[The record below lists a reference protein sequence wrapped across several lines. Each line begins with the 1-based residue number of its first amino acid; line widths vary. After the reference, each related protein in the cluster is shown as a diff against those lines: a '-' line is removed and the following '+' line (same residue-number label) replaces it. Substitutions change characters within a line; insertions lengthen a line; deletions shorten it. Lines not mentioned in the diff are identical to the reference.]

1 MNMNNELT
9 IWNYGDNDV
18 RILMI
23 DDEPWLV
30 LADVCRVLEIAR
42 GARTAER
49 LEEDEVRQTYITD
62 SLGRQQ
68 LMTIISES
76 GFYSVVLRSDKPQ
89 AKPFRKWVTSVVLP
103 SIRKNGFYAG
113 DMNFSRE
120 LQVLIQHERMMAQHQ
135 KQLAEVRNKIETIQ
149 DTFLLQPTNWKKY
162 VRNTVAHLSKT
173 ITGNYSGMHDI
184 YVQLYDQLEKRA
196 GADLD
201 ARLRNRHNR
210 MIQNGMTQTAVNKI
224 NKLDIIEDDKKLK
237 EIFTAI
243 LREFSA
249 GNI

>member
-1 MNMNNELT
+1 MNNELT
-9 IWNYGDNDV
+9 VWNYGDNDV

-30 LADVCRVLEIAR
+30 LADVCRVLELSNPTIVAGR
-42 GARTAER
+42 LDADER
-49 LEEDEVRQTYITD
+49 AKFN
-62 SLGRQQ
+62 LGRQGET
-68 LMTIISES
+68 TIISES

-113 DMNFSRE
+113 DMHFSRE

-135 KQLAEVRNKIETIQ
+135 KQLDEVQNKIETIQ

-162 VRNTVAHLSKT
+162 VRDT
-173 ITGNYSGMHDI
+173 IIGIAWKQTGGYSGIHDI
-184 YVQLYDQLEKRA
+184 YIQLYDQLESRA

-210 MIQNGMTQTAVNKI
+210 MIQNGMSQTAVNKI

>member
-9 IWNYGDNDV
+9 VWNYGDNDV

-30 LADVCRVLEIAR
+30 LADVCRVLELSTPAR
-42 GARTAER
+42 VAER
-49 LEEDEVRQTYITD
+49 LDDDEKGMSQIHT
-62 SLGRQQ
+62 LGGTQN
-68 LMTIISES
+68 MTIISES

-135 KQLAEVRNKIETIQ
+135 KQLDEVQNKIETIQ

-162 VRNTVAHLSKT
+162 VRDT
-173 ITGNYSGMHDI
+173 IIGIAWKQTGSYSGIHDI
-184 YVQLYDQLEKRA
+184 YIQLYDQLETRA

-210 MIQNGMTQTAVNKI
+210 MIQNGMSQTAVNKI

>member
-1 MNMNNELT
+1 MNNELT
-9 IWNYGDNDV
+9 VWNYGDNDV

-30 LADVCRVLEIAR
+30 LADVCRVLELSNPTIVAGR
-42 GARTAER
+42 LDADER
-49 LEEDEVRQTYITD
+49 AKFN
-62 SLGRQQ
+62 LGRQGET
-68 LMTIISES
+68 TIISES

-113 DMNFSRE
+113 DMHFSRE

-135 KQLAEVRNKIETIQ
+135 KQLDEVQNKVDAIQ
-149 DTFLLQPTNWKKY
+149 DTFMLQPTNWKKY
-162 VRNTVAHLSKT
+162 VRDTVAHLSKM

-210 MIQNGMTQTAVNKI
+210 MIQNGMSQTAVNKI

>member
-1 MNMNNELT
+1 MNNELT
-9 IWNYGDNDV
+9 VWNYGDNDV

-30 LADVCRVLEIAR
+30 LADVCRVLELSNPTIVAGR
-42 GARTAER
+42 LDADER
-49 LEEDEVRQTYITD
+49 AKFN
-62 SLGRQQ
+62 LGRQGET
-68 LMTIISES
+68 TIISES

-113 DMNFSRE
+113 DMHFSRE

-135 KQLAEVRNKIETIQ
+135 KQLDEVQNKVDAIQ
-149 DTFLLQPTNWKKY
+149 DTFMLQPTNWKKY
-162 VRNTVAHLSKT
+162 VRDTVAHLSKM

-184 YVQLYDQLEKRA
+184 YVQLYDQLETRA

-210 MIQNGMTQTAVNKI
+210 MIQNGMSQTAVNKI

>member
-9 IWNYGDNDV
+9 VWNYGDNDV
-18 RILMI
+18 RILMV

-30 LADVCRVLEIAR
+30 LADVCRVLELSNPTIVAGR
-42 GARTAER
+42 LDADER
-49 LEEDEVRQTYITD
+49 AKFN
-62 SLGRQQ
+62 LGRQGET
-68 LMTIISES
+68 TIISES

-135 KQLAEVRNKIETIQ
+135 KQLDEVQNKIETIQ

-162 VRNTVAHLSKT
+162 VRDT
-173 ITGNYSGMHDI
+173 IIGIALKQTGDYSAVHDI
-184 YVQLYDQLEKRA
+184 YIHLYDQLESRA
-196 GADLD
+196 GAALD

>member
-9 IWNYGDNDV
+9 VWNYGDNDV

-30 LADVCRVLEIAR
+30 LADVCRVLELSNPTIVAGR
-42 GARTAER
+42 LDADER
-49 LEEDEVRQTYITD
+49 AKFN
-62 SLGRQQ
+62 LGRQGE
-68 LMTIISES
+68 TTTISES

-135 KQLAEVRNKIETIQ
+135 KQLDEVQNKIETIQ

-162 VRNTVAHLSKT
+162 VRDT
-173 ITGNYSGMHDI
+173 IIGIALKQTGDYSAVHDI
-184 YVQLYDQLEKRA
+184 YIHLYDQLESRA

-237 EIFTAI
+237 ENFTAI

>member
-9 IWNYGDNDV
+9 VWNYGDNDV

-30 LADVCRVLEIAR
+30 LADVCRVLELSTPAR
-42 GARTAER
+42 VAER
-49 LEEDEVRQTYITD
+49 LDEDEKGMSQIHT
-62 SLGRQQ
+62 LGGTQN
-68 LMTIISES
+68 MTIISES

-135 KQLAEVRNKIETIQ
+135 KQLAEVQNKVDAIQ
-149 DTFLLQPTNWKKY
+149 DTFMLQPTNWKKY

-173 ITGNYSGMHDI
+173 SENSDLPEKNRVFAYKQLLSGTFSRSLL
-184 YVQLYDQLEKRA
+184 Q
-196 GADLD
+196 
-201 ARLRNRHNR
+201 ARLQYSRCR
-210 MIQNGMTQTAVNKI
+210 V
-224 NKLDIIEDDKKLK
+224 
-237 EIFTAI
+237 
-243 LREFSA
+243 
-249 GNI
+249 

>member
-9 IWNYGDNDV
+9 VWNYGDNDV

-23 DDEPWLV
+23 EDEPWLV

-113 DMNFSRE
+113 DMHFSRE

-135 KQLAEVRNKIETIQ
+135 KQLDEALVQHFGGDPMCVNESRVMRLPNYYHC
-149 DTFLLQPTNWKKY
+149 KKEPVLVECISFHPERRY
-162 VRNTVAHLSKT
+162 TQE
-173 ITGNYSGMHDI
+173 
-184 YVQLYDQLEKRA
+184 QLMQALPELKNA
-196 GADLD
+196 SAPE
-201 ARLRNRHNR
+201 
-210 MIQNGMTQTAVNKI
+210 QTAQPIKMGTQKSVSHQRAERLI
-224 NKLDIIEDDKKLK
+224 QRD
-237 EIFTAI
+237 
-243 LREFSA
+243 
-249 GNI
+249 

>member
-9 IWNYGDNDV
+9 VWNYGDNDV

-30 LADVCRVLEIAR
+30 LADVCRVLELSNPTIVAGR
-42 GARTAER
+42 LDADER
-49 LEEDEVRQTYITD
+49 AKFN
-62 SLGRQQ
+62 LGRQGET
-68 LMTIISES
+68 TIISES

-135 KQLAEVRNKIETIQ
+135 KQLDEVQNKIETIQ
-149 DTFLLQPTNWKKY
+149 DTFLLQPINWKKY
-162 VRNTVAHLSKT
+162 VRDT
-173 ITGNYSGMHDI
+173 ITSIAWKQTGDYSGIHDI
-184 YVQLYDQLEKRA
+184 YVQLYDQLESRA

>member
-1 MNMNNELT
+1 
-9 IWNYGDNDV
+9 
-18 RILMI
+18 
-23 DDEPWLV
+23 
-30 LADVCRVLEIAR
+30 
-42 GARTAER
+42 
-49 LEEDEVRQTYITD
+49 
-62 SLGRQQ
+62 
-68 LMTIISES
+68 MTIISES

-135 KQLAEVRNKIETIQ
+135 KQLDEVQNKIETIQ

-162 VRNTVAHLSKT
+162 VRDT
-173 ITGNYSGMHDI
+173 IIGIAWKQTGDYSGIHDI
-184 YVQLYDQLEKRA
+184 YIQLYDQLESRA

>member
-9 IWNYGDNDV
+9 VWNYGDNDV

-30 LADVCRVLEIAR
+30 LADVCRVLELSNPTIVAGR
-42 GARTAER
+42 LDADER
-49 LEEDEVRQTYITD
+49 AKFN
-62 SLGRQQ
+62 LGRQGET
-68 LMTIISES
+68 TIISES

-135 KQLAEVRNKIETIQ
+135 KQLDEVQNKIETIQ

-162 VRNTVAHLSKT
+162 VRDTVAHLSKT

-184 YVQLYDQLEKRA
+184 YVQLYDQLENRA

>member
-9 IWNYGDNDV
+9 VWNYGDNDV

-30 LADVCRVLEIAR
+30 LADVCRVLELSTPAR
-42 GARTAER
+42 VAER
-49 LEEDEVRQTYITD
+49 LDDDEKGMSQIHT
-62 SLGRQQ
+62 LGGTQN
-68 LMTIISES
+68 MTIISES

-113 DMNFSRE
+113 DMHFSRE

-135 KQLAEVRNKIETIQ
+135 KRLDEVQNKVEAIQ

-162 VRNTVAHLSKT
+162 VRDT
-173 ITGNYSGMHDI
+173 ITSIAWKQTGDYSGIHDI
-184 YVQLYDQLEKRA
+184 YIQLYDQLETRA

-210 MIQNGMTQTAVNKI
+210 MIQNGMSQTAVNKI

>member
-9 IWNYGDNDV
+9 VWNYGDNDV

-30 LADVCRVLEIAR
+30 LADVCRVLELSNPTIVAGR
-42 GARTAER
+42 LDADER
-49 LEEDEVRQTYITD
+49 AKFN
-62 SLGRQQ
+62 LGRQGET
-68 LMTIISES
+68 TIISES

-135 KQLAEVRNKIETIQ
+135 KQLDEVQNKIETIQ

-162 VRNTVAHLSKT
+162 VRDT
-173 ITGNYSGMHDI
+173 IIGIALKQTGDYSAVHDI
-184 YVQLYDQLEKRA
+184 YIHLYDQLESRA

>member
-9 IWNYGDNDV
+9 VWNYGDNDV

-30 LADVCRVLEIAR
+30 LADVCRVLELSNPTIVAGR
-42 GARTAER
+42 LDADER
-49 LEEDEVRQTYITD
+49 AKFN
-62 SLGRQQ
+62 LGRQGET
-68 LMTIISES
+68 TIISES

-135 KQLAEVRNKIETIQ
+135 KQLDEVQNKVDAIQ
-149 DTFLLQPTNWKKY
+149 DTFMLQPTNWKKY

>member
-9 IWNYGDNDV
+9 VWNYGDNNV

-30 LADVCRVLEIAR
+30 LADICRVLELSTPAR
-42 GARTAER
+42 VAER
-49 LEEDEVRQTYITD
+49 LDDDEKGMSQIHT
-62 SLGRQQ
+62 LGGTQN
-68 LMTIISES
+68 MTIISES

-135 KQLAEVRNKIETIQ
+135 KQLDEVQNKIETIQ

-162 VRNTVAHLSKT
+162 VRDTVAHLSKM

-210 MIQNGMTQTAVNKI
+210 MIQNGMSRTAVNKI

>member
-9 IWNYGDNDV
+9 VWNYGDNDV

-30 LADVCRVLEIAR
+30 LADVCRVLELSTPAR
-42 GARTAER
+42 VAER
-49 LEEDEVRQTYITD
+49 LDDDEKGMSQIHT
-62 SLGRQQ
+62 LGGTQN
-68 LMTIISES
+68 MTIISES

-135 KQLAEVRNKIETIQ
+135 RQLDEVQNKIETIQ

-162 VRNTVAHLSKT
+162 VRDT
-173 ITGNYSGMHDI
+173 IIGIALKQTGDYSAVHDI
-184 YVQLYDQLEKRA
+184 YIHLYDQLESRA

>member
-1 MNMNNELT
+1 MNNELT
-9 IWNYGDNDV
+9 VWNYGDNDV

-30 LADVCRVLEIAR
+30 LADVCRVLELSETHRVAAR
-42 GARTAER
+42 
-49 LEEDEVRQTYITD
+49 LDEDEK
-62 SLGRQQ
+62 GRTLMTTPGGTQN
-68 LMTIISES
+68 MTIISES

-135 KQLAEVRNKIETIQ
+135 KQLAEVQNKVDAIQ

-162 VRNTVAHLSKT
+162 VRDT
-173 ITGNYSGMHDI
+173 IIGIAWKQTGGYSGIHDI
-184 YVQLYDQLEKRA
+184 YIQLYDQLESRA

-201 ARLRNRHNR
+201 ARLRNRRTR
-210 MIQNGMTQTAVNKI
+210 MLKNGMTQTAVNKI

-243 LREFSA
+243 LREFSV